1 MNLAVTFSYAL
12 LLFRLFKL
20 KRQVVNGLPLNALRL
35 VKLAYRFV
43 SLSFPQA
50 SHAKTFGPFRS
61 DVEHSTE
68 KHPSV
73 KCLGERTNIKRSI
86 QY

>member
-1 MNLAVTFSYAL
+1 MPTIRLFNTAFGLNCFWCPLNMNLAVTFSYAL

-43 SLSFPQA
+43 SL
-50 SHAKTFGPFRS
+50 
-61 DVEHSTE
+61 
-68 KHPSV
+68 
-73 KCLGERTNIKRSI
+73 
-86 QY
+86 